1 MCRPRWTDRLIRPL
15 LRALI
20 VALLLGAGAEPAL
33 ATPTPTPTPTNTA
46 TPTPTATATPVATS
60 FVSGKVFEDTND
72 DGIRN
77 NGEDG
82 VSDVTVKLQANNK
95 SGSVRKTKT
104 GSSGGYKFSDLAAG
118 TYVVTVEAPDD
129 WETTTSEQLEVKVN
143 GTDGTAVAD
152 FGLLETVVATP
163 TPTPVALTTTQ
174 SNPVLGGS
182 TAPGGIASAAAPVT
196 VPTPTATP
204 TPSLAQQ
211 FAASAPLRSAHF
223 TLLGRADDNGQV
235 TDFLAEGNGL
245 EPDRLDLHM
254 VINGQDLNIIVV
266 GDKAYMQ
273 NVGDELWQPTDL
285 SALQRLHGGLSPIG
299 VLTLPD
305 LSKQVLAVRAGA
317 LEEIDGGM
325 AQRYE
330 LDIGPPAGGLSTNS
344 GQLEVLGGLIEVWIY
359 PYPGPFYGLIYQE
372 HLQLAVPSVR
382 QDQSGR
388 VEPAWLD
395 SWIRYSEHNAP
406 FSVNAPQAIAQPAP
420 PVRASAPA
428 PAPVRPAGPA
438 GGGPAPAARAV
449 PPSQGPAPEP
459 PPSAPATSSE
469 TQAVE
474 IPLERSLAAD
484 RALQALAG
492 GTGPRAGSR
501 LEPDGVL
508 LAVPWRSQLG
518 PVGVGPSTDGAASIG
533 MILEAFGVTAGTA
546 DLQALAETWQPT
558 WGPAEP
564 VQLQTLVR
572 IGERGWLHPL
582 GPAVGSAGGEW
593 SAATAHD
600 FLRRG
605 YPVLALVRP
614 ELLAPPASAGQPD
627 RYVVL
632 MGFQGD
638 YLLYHDPYS
647 PDGAARKAL
656 SADLDQ
662 AWESTVTPRQGMA
675 FGFGASVAGLLDS
688 SARQIP
694 TVVTANP
701 PATVVADS
709 PPPMPTAQPIND
721 SVEVASSTPSGLHP
735 ALMAFLALVTGG
747 VGFVLARLLR

>member
-33 ATPTPTPTPTNTA
+33 ATPTPTPTPTKTA
-46 TPTPTATATPVATS
+46 TPTPTATATPMASS
-60 FVSGKVFEDTND
+60 FISGKVFEDSND

-82 VSDVTVKLQANNK
+82 VSDVTVRLQANNK
-95 SGSVRKTKT
+95 TGSVRKAKT

-118 TYVVTVEAPDD
+118 TYLVTVEPPDD
-129 WETTTSEQLEVKVN
+129 WEATTSEQLEVKVN

-152 FGLLETVVATP
+152 FGLLEPVVATP
-163 TPTPVALTTTQ
+163 TPTPVAQTTTQ
-174 SNPVLGGS
+174 SNPAAGGS
-182 TAPGGIASAAAPVT
+182 TISGGAAPVAAAVT

-204 TPSLAQQ
+204 SLAEQ
-211 FAASAPLRSAHF
+211 FAASVPLRSAHF
-223 TLLGRADDNGQV
+223 RLLGRGDDNGQV

-245 EPDRLDLHM
+245 EPDRLDMQM
-254 VINGQDLNIIVV
+254 VINGQEQNVIAV
-266 GDKAYMQ
+266 GDKAYVR
-273 NVGDELWQPTDL
+273 NVGEELWQPTDV
-285 SALQRLHGGLSPIG
+285 SALRRLHGALSPLG
-299 VLTLPD
+299 VLTLPN
-305 LSKQVLAVRAGA
+305 LSKQVLAVRAGE

-330 LDIGPPAGGLSTNS
+330 VDIGPSPSGSPSAES

-359 PYPGPFYGLIYQE
+359 PYPGPFYGLIYQV
-372 HLQLAVPSVR
+372 HLQLAVPSTT

-395 SWIRYSEHNAP
+395 SWTRYSEHNAA
-406 FSVNAPQAIAQPAP
+406 FSINAPQAIAQPAP
-420 PVRASAPA
+420 PLPA
-428 PAPVRPAGPA
+428 PAPVPGRPAGPS
-438 GGGPAPAARAV
+438 GGGPAPAPRAV
-449 PPSQGPAPEP
+449 PKPQGSGPEP
-459 PPSAPATSSE
+459 PAPAPATSPE

-501 LEPDGVL
+501 LDPDGVL

-518 PVGVGPSTDGAASIG
+518 PVGLGPSTDGAASIG

-546 DLQALAETWQPT
+546 DLQALAETWQPS
-558 WGPAEP
+558 WGPTEP
-564 VQLQTLVR
+564 VQLRTLVR

-582 GPAVGSAGGEW
+582 GPTVGSVDGEW
-593 SAATAHD
+593 SAALARD
-600 FLRRG
+600 LLRRG

-614 ELLAPPASAGQPD
+614 ELLSPPASTGQPD

-632 MGFQGD
+632 MGFEGD
-638 YLLYHDPYS
+638 HLLYHDPYS

-662 AWESTVTPRQGMA
+662 AWESAIRPRQGMA

-688 SARQIP
+688 AARQVP
-694 TVVTANP
+694 TATAAKPAASVVSEA
-701 PATVVADS
+701 
-709 PPPMPTAQPIND
+709 PPPTATAQPITE
-721 SVEVASSTPSGLHP
+721 SVEVASSTPGGLHP
-735 ALMAFLALVTGG
+735 ALMAFLAILTGG